1 MASRA
6 GSPATY
12 KIQFDSNAKEV
23 GEEGA
28 SALDKLRRQIGAAEA
43 SVKGYESA
51 LKRMQQGS
59 VVNIDVAR
67 QLKEKIQQEKDAIA
81 QASVQI
87 TKAGTSYEK
96 LTEAHKKLRAEAE
109 KNSASKLAKQ
119 NDALGKALEGVG
131 GPVADLKNK
140 IGSLGDLMTSAGGAE
155 GLLAIGA
162 VAAVAAIAALGVA
175 IGVATFKLASFIV
188 TAGDMLRNQQLMRTA
203 FDGSEEDA
211 ERLGNQVEEL
221 ARKIKTPREEINKM
235 ASELTLA
242 GLGGQELVDVLNA
255 MGQAGAALGPEA
267 ANKIKELGLRGKIT
281 GRAGLGATELRDANL
296 GFQFKDVA
304 GAIAKNL
311 NVPLEEAGQALVENR
326 VKAKDFDKALADVTK
341 SKFGGVNTKNMFSLD
356 VIFLK
361 AKEAWESLTKSIN
374 LEPLLAAF
382 KDLASVVDQSNEAGA
397 SLKLLLEGF
406 GGGLVDSVTT
416 TEPVMK
422 QFIEGMIL
430 AALDLEIAYLDLRL
444 QLDDTFGP
452 STLSNIDAMDT
463 ALKAGKFTVIAI
475 AAVFAAIATNIALAG
490 AAAYEFGYQLAK
502 WVDQLKSAFELVGK
516 IAASLASAPG
526 EALFGPGKSTAAS
539 LAGAGAAALA
549 GHASGGVVEG
559 IDTRGLATVRAAP
572 GEGLAS
578 VGKGEAIVP
587 AGGGGGGGGV
597 NVEAGAVVVHY
608 SGKASG
614 SELEGMVT
622 QVRAALV
629 QVAEEINRKRGFMPA
644 AVGGSTP

>member
-6 GSPATY
+6 GSPAKY
-12 KIQFDSNAKEV
+12 SIQFDSNAKEV

-242 GLGGQELVDVLNA
+242 GLGGQELVDTLNA
-255 MGQAGAALGPEA
+255 MGQAGAAIGPEA
-267 ANKIKELGLRGKIT
+267 ANKIKELGLRGKNT

-326 VKAKDFDKALADVTK
+326 VKTDDFAKALADVTK

-444 QLDDTFGP
+444 QLDDTFGN
-452 STLSNIDAMDT
+452 TKIFDNIDVMT
-463 ALKAGKFTVIAI
+463 AALNAGKFAAIAI
-475 AAVFAAIATNIALAG
+475 AATFAAIATNVALIVASVVALGAALYKAVELAG
-490 AAAYEFGYQLAK
+490 KLAEAVGHDQKQAFG
-502 WVDQLKSAFELVGK
+502 
-516 IAASLASAPG
+516 SLSPQKPG
-526 EALFGPGKSTAAS
+526 EGLVNNAVNFATFG
-539 LAGAGAAALA
+539 LA
-549 GHASGGVVEG
+549 GHAEGGVVEG
-559 IDTRGLATVRAAP
+559 INTQGLATVRAAP

-578 VGKGEAIVP
+578 IGKGERIVP